1 MLAAL
6 VAVNATAVTSFAI
19 DEGMSVPETVASIIE
34 SVTNS
39 DSASSNSN
47 SLQTDS
53 NATPGTDISDN
64 SDSNTKGDT

>member
-39 DSASSNSN
+39 DSASSNNN

-53 NATPGTDISDN
+53 NATPGTDISQFRF
-64 SDSNTKGDT
+64 KCQGRY